1 MAQDFQTEE
10 RMSWMMCGK
19 GRPLFRNYGAVQNEV
34 RDVIDGDRLLTVR
47 EVAEKCGDSKKL

>member
-1 MAQDFQTEE
+1 
-10 RMSWMMCGK
+10 MSWMMCGK